1 MPLAQTPSPARTN
14 DGAKADTNKIADDR
28 IPEVVIGRL
37 PIYARELAFLVV
49 EKVATISSLELGD
62 RLRVTPAQI
71 RKDLSYF
78 GEFGKQGTGYDV
90 GLLLGEINRILGLD
104 REWPMVI
111 VGVGKLGEAVAT
123 YAGFRD
129 QGFRVA
135 AIFDNDPKKI
145 GTKIGNFPVVSLE
158 NLGAYVRE
166 NAVTMGIVA
175 VPAEHAQAVVNVMV
189 ENGIRG
195 ILNYAPISIRTP
207 HDVQVRNIDPIVQLQ
222 STTYYLK
229 DLVPTND
236 RDHSRDND

>member
-1 MPLAQTPSPARTN
+1 MAQTPSTARTN
-14 DGAKADTNKIADDR
+14 AGTKADSAKIADDR

-78 GEFGKQGTGYDV
+78 GEFGKQGTGYEV

-104 REWPMVI
+104 REWPMVM
-111 VGVGKLGEAVAT
+111 VGVGKLGKAVAT

-129 QGFRVA
+129 QGFRVS

-145 GTKIGNFPVVSLE
+145 GTTVGTFSVISLE
-158 NLGAYVRE
+158 KLGPYVRD

-175 VPAEHAQAVVNVMV
+175 VPAEHAQAVVDIMV

-207 HDVQVRNIDPIVQLQ
+207 SNVRVRNIDPIVQLQ
-222 STTYYLK
+222 SITYYLK
-229 DLVPTND
+229 NLAPTHESG
-236 RDHSRDND
+236 RSRNNG